1 MPEHKMY
8 GPDFYDSQVDGAR
21 RSAKTVVPIVYNL
34 IRPKSVVDVGCGRGT
49 WLRVFKE
56 YGVNRILGIDGDY
69 IDRDSLEI
77 PADCFRAADL
87 NRPLA
92 VDQKFDLA
100 VCLEVAEHIPPAA
113 GVGLVKCLTQLAP
126 VVLFSAAV
134 PLQGGTHHV
143 NEQWPDYW
151 AAAFLD
157 YTYKRIDAIRKLIW
171 KNHEVDWW
179 YRQNVFLFVREGS
192 ITLGASLTETMN
204 DTNDLM
210 LIHADVLEKHTSLRH
225 TIKRLPSSL
234 LDAAVRKMGRS
245 KGNSRND

>member
-1 MPEHKMY
+1 MY
-8 GPDFYDSQVDGAR
+8 GSDFYDSQVEGAR
-21 RSAKTVVPIVYNL
+21 RSARTVVPIVYNL
-34 IRPKSVVDVGCGRGT
+34 IRPNSVVDVGCGRGT
-49 WLRVFKE
+49 WLCVFKE
-56 YGVNRILGIDGDY
+56 YGVHRILGIDGDY

-77 PADCFRAADL
+77 PTDCFRAADL

-113 GVGLVKCLTQLAP
+113 GAGLVKCLTQLAP

-134 PLQGGTHHV
+134 PMQGGTHHV

-151 AAAFLD
+151 AAAFSG
-157 YTYKRIDAIRKLIW
+157 YRYKRIDAIRKLIW
-171 KNHEVDWW
+171 KNREVDWW
-179 YRQNVFLFVREGS
+179 YRQNVFLFVREGCV
-192 ITLGASLTETMN
+192 TLDFGLAGTMN

-210 LIHADVLEKHTSLRH
+210 LIHTDVLEKHISLRR
-225 TIKRLPSSL
+225 TIKGLPSSL
-234 LDAAVRKMGRS
+234 LDAVARKMGRS